1 MRLITVAIH
10 TYDRAVALK
19 NLLEKEG
26 VPTVLQNVNLEQP
39 TVSSGVRVRIHEHD
53 LALALRI
60 IENMDIFASRDVS
73 ENSDDHAI
81 LVPVD
86 FNDRT
91 MNAVRVAFEIA
102 SYHSLDIKFLHSY
115 IDPRP
120 TINVQLTPSLN
131 YDIGDTKFRRQLEN
145 TAQTRMN
152 HFADRVREMLK
163 AGLLPLVKF
172 STVVIEGVPEDAIVD
187 YAKEQP
193 PYMIVMGTR
202 CAAQKEA
209 DMIGSVSAEVL
220 DKCGCSVLTI
230 PETTALNL
238 AKNLHNI
245 LFFTN
250 LDQEDI
256 LALDTMS
263 RIFSEVAAT
272 VTIATMSG
280 RKRLFDYRNTKG
292 TRERLLQYC
301 EANFSRFTFRAED
314 LDFDDENIQQFTDII
329 TDEGIDLIVM
339 PNKRKSTFSRLFNPG
354 LPHKILFNTDVPM
367 LVIRV

>member
-26 VPTVLQNVNLEQP
+26 IETVLQNVNLEEP

-53 LALALRI
+53 LALALRV
-60 IENMDIFASRDVS
+60 IENMDIFVAREMS
-73 ENSDDHAI
+73 ENSHDNVI

-91 MNAVRVAFEIA
+91 MNAVRVAFELAHI
-102 SYHSLDIKFLHSY
+102 HSLDIRFVHTF

-120 TINVQLTPSLN
+120 SVNVQLTASLN
-131 YDIGDTKFRRQLEN
+131 YEMGDSKFRRQLEA
-145 TAQTRMN
+145 TAKTRMS

-172 STVVIEGVPEDAIVD
+172 STMVIEGVPEDAIVD
-187 YAKEQP
+187 YTKDHP

-209 DMIGSVSAEVL
+209 DMIGSVASEVL
-220 DKCGCSVLTI
+220 DKCRCSVLTI
-230 PETTALNL
+230 PETAALDID
-238 AKNLHNI
+238 KNLHNI
-245 LFFTN
+245 VFLSN

-256 LALDTMS
+256 LALDTMA
-263 RIFSEVAAT
+263 RIFDDVTAT
-272 VTIATMSG
+272 VRIVPVQG
-280 RKRLFDYRNTKG
+280 RKRFFEMRNT
-292 TRERLLQYC
+292 RESAEHLLQYC
-301 EANFSRFTFRAED
+301 QRNFNRFNFEIQNLDLDGDINRLSLLTEHNDINLIVLPHKQKNVFSRF
-314 LDFDDENIQQFTDII
+314 
-329 TDEGIDLIVM
+329 
-339 PNKRKSTFSRLFNPG
+339 FNPG
-354 LPHKILFNTDVPM
+354 MAHKILQSTDIPM